1 MAGLIQRFG
10 FVHQNSGMNYLL
22 HLSALGL
29 SACSLAA
36 ASISFGNAA
45 QAQAITF
52 RCYDRA
58 SGALVGVSAIDLTTP
73 QVSCMPAAESE
84 GLPNPDPGEAPAPG
98 YASVPDSSPNDPLAA
113 RRSINLARGT
123 AVKLNGGLS
132 AYRPASCMFAGA
144 TDNPCLTIEDG
155 AFLFNIPGGPPG
167 WEQTGDPPSVQT
179 ILKIAADGRSVLD
192 EVYNGPPQTN

>member
-1 MAGLIQRFG
+1 MPQSISAPLTVAPLRAGHHRQID
-10 FVHQNSGMNYLL
+10 FVLQNSGMNHRLL
-22 HLSALGL
+22 IIAAGL
-29 SACSLAA
+29 SAFSLTTV
-36 ASISFGNAA
+36 SIGFANAA
-45 QAQAITF
+45 N
-52 RCYDRA
+52 
-58 SGALVGVSAIDLTTP
+58 
-73 QVSCMPAAESE
+73 ES
-84 GLPNPDPGEAPAPG
+84 
-98 YASVPDSSPNDPLAA
+98 DPLAA

-192 EVYNGPPQTN
+192 EVYNGPPQNN

>member
-1 MAGLIQRFG
+1 MNHLLLITAAGLSG
-10 FVHQNSGMNYLL
+10 F
-22 HLSALGL
+22 
-29 SACSLAA
+29 SLTTV
-36 ASISFGNAA
+36 SISFANAA
-45 QAQAITF
+45 AEQAMAF

-58 SGALVGVSAIDLTTP
+58 TGTLVAESAADITTT
-73 QVSCMPAAESE
+73 QVSCRPIAA
-84 GLPNPDPGEAPAPG
+84 N
-98 YASVPDSSPNDPLAA
+98 DSDREPQGLAA

-192 EVYNGPPQTN
+192 EVYNGPPQNN